1 MFRFSSNKPNSSLM
15 ITIYSI
21 SSWLK
26 LTTVYR
32 SLRIAMGF
40 YAISKIES
48 YEMKWLLFY
57 CYIDEMCGWQFDN
70 NANVHLILVQVHT
83 IYRFKPKWHLTP
95 KLTYFKWLEKSAQKN
110 VPKISVPLDLIWIK
124 TRLSVCVSFNCSIFV
139 CFIQT
144 RLMEAKLNST

>member
-83 IYRFKPKWHLTP
+83 IYRFKPKWRLTP
-95 KLTYFKWLEKSAQKN
+95 KLTFLNGWKNLPQYFNAGQSHAKRRYSVKCAQN
-110 VPKISVPLDLIWIK
+110 ICA
-124 TRLSVCVSFNCSIFV
+124 TG
-139 CFIQT
+139 
-144 RLMEAKLNST
+144 LNLN